1 MRLLQCSDDR
11 MSRAGLLADAITNP
25 GGLRLLTCRL
35 SGQPISLAVLF
46 VACHLVGPTAS
57 IFGQSVWDSSEELPQ
72 RMMQLVLP
80 TGNDALFSNDG
91 PAFYQYTDR
100 RMQPGIAPAWQ
111 GGKYGFVRNFRVTRH
126 GPVYTRFHEGI
137 DIRSVERA
145 SERQEPRDL
154 VRSIDEGVVVYVNN
168 TSGQSSYGRYVVVEH
183 WWSGSPFYSL
193 YAHLGR
199 ITASIGQNVERG
211 QALGVMGYSG
221 VGINRRRAHL
231 HLEVNL
237 MLSRSFQDWYDEYF
251 DEDDRNHHGIYNGMN
266 LAGMDVAELYLQAR
280 QDPSMSI
287 RRFLAGQ
294 DPFFTV
300 TAPAAGMPDML
311 WRYPW
316 LSPDLEG
323 WSPMFGPLADFGS
336 AWEIT
341 FSRSGLPLRF
351 EALEHEVTE
360 TEVRVLNPSPMP
372 YQYVTNGLVRGSG
385 NEASLSVS
393 GRRHVSLLLRT
404 TPDLRGTSW

>member
-1 MRLLQCSDDR
+1 MRLLRCRDDT
-11 MSRAGLLADAITNP
+11 MSRGGLLADAISNP
-25 GGLRLLTCRL
+25 GGSRLLSGWL
-35 SGQPISLAVLF
+35 SEPPSLLAVLF
-46 VACHLVGPTAS
+46 VACHLAGATAS
-57 IFGQSVWDSSEELPQ
+57 LSAQSVWDSSEELPQ

-80 TGNDALFSNDG
+80 TENDALFSDDG

-100 RMQPGIAPAWQ
+100 RMQPGIAPAWE
-111 GGKYGFVRNFRVTRH
+111 GGKYGFVRNFRVTRY

-154 VRSIDEGVVVYVNN
+154 VRSIDDGVVVYVNN
-168 TSGQSSYGRYVVVEH
+168 TSAHSSYGRYVVVEH

-199 ITASIGQNVERG
+199 ITANVGQDVSRG

-237 MLSRSFQDWYDEYF
+237 MLSRNFQDWYDENF
-251 DEDDRNHHGIYNGMN
+251 ADNDKNHHGIYNGMN
-266 LAGMDVAELYLQAR
+266 LAGMDVAELYMQAR
-280 QDPSMSI
+280 QDPSLSI
-287 RRFLAGQ
+287 RQFVAGQ
-294 DPFFTV
+294 DPFFAV

-323 WSPMFGPLADFGS
+323 WSPMFGSLADFGS
-336 AWEIT
+336 ALEIT
-341 FSRSGLPLRF
+341 FSRSGMPLRF
-351 EALEHEVTE
+351 EALDREVTA

-372 YQYVTNGLVRGSG
+372 YQYLTGGLVRGSG
-385 NEASLSVS
+385 DQASLSAS

-404 TPDLRGTSW
+404 APDLRGTSW